1 MVVVLTR
8 LGTEPTHIFYKKLLI
23 DENNI
28 FTANLAEKNEVKEI
42 RFKKSKEYAI
52 SVLSIKQD
60 VDSDLVAVT
69 DTDRQEVISNLIQKL
84 INEKKEPD
92 LDLRIYN
99 EEAFEIIV
107 PFKKKASCEVPP
119 IKYTFYNGTTK
130 KKKKLNFT
138 TTWSTWKNLGL
149 SGKTL
154 ASNLN
159 ILLSFQPIKKGIK
172 NSLKI

>member
-130 KKKKLNFT
+130 KKKN
-138 TTWSTWKNLGL
+138 
-149 SGKTL
+149 
-154 ASNLN
+154 
-159 ILLSFQPIKKGIK
+159 
-172 NSLKI
+172 

>member
-1 MVVVLTR
+1 M
-8 LGTEPTHIFYKKLLI
+8 EPTHIFYTKLPI

-28 FTANLAEKNEVKEI
+28 FTANLAEKNEVEEI

-52 SVLSIKQD
+52 IGLTIKQD
-60 VDSDLVAVT
+60 VDSDLVPVK

-107 PFKKKASCEVPP
+107 PFKKKTSSEVPP
-119 IKYTFYNGTTK
+119 IKYTFYNGTT
-130 KKKKLNFT
+130 
-138 TTWSTWKNLGL
+138 
-149 SGKTL
+149 
-154 ASNLN
+154 
-159 ILLSFQPIKKGIK
+159 
-172 NSLKI
+172 